1 MRQSNAELLRR
12 LLDAGVDFV
21 IVGGWAAIAHGARRT
36 TLDLDVVA
44 AFDRDNM
51 ARLLDALKDTH
62 PRNAARPDLG
72 ELTASPEELAR
83 YRNLYLT
90 TDFGELDVLG
100 ELPPVGGY
108 AEAAAGAVKVE
119 LFGRACAILGIDHVI
134 AIKEYLGRPKDH
146 EALRE
151 LRALRD
157 AGGGA

>member
-21 IVGGWAAIAHGARRT
+21 IVGGWAAIAHGARRS
-36 TLDLDVVA
+36 TLDLDIVA
-44 AFDRDNM
+44 AFNRENM
-51 ARLLDALKDTH
+51 ARLLAALADTH
-62 PRNAARPDLG
+62 PRNSARPDLG
-72 ELTASPEELAR
+72 ELVASPEELAR

-108 AEAAAGAVKVE
+108 SEAAASAVEVE
-119 LFGRACAILGIDHVI
+119 MFGRTCPILAIEHII
-134 AIKEYLGRPKDH
+134 AIKEFLGRPKDH

-151 LRALRD
+151 LRELRD
-157 AGGGA
+157 KGAGA